1 MCESGGTP
9 APDTPAFDS
18 ANPMGRAGPIAI
30 APAPSSFYSPWPDRL
45 RHSAIILLAAAMALS
60 AVVGFGE
67 LPLVRA
73 AAVFIC
79 IAAAALVPWRLH
91 NVVASR
97 EDVRGVNPVETA
109 AVSAIVAGMPDP
121 AVLLARAGRV
131 IHLNAAA
138 AQLAPALRKNELAQ
152 FALRSPEIITALREA
167 IATAETRRAT
177 YLDHVPV
184 DRWMELIITP
194 VPVPTL
200 FGGTD
205 KCMLM
210 TFHDQTPLRRVEEM
224 RADFVA
230 NASHELRT
238 PLAALSGF
246 IDTLQGPAKDDAKAR
261 ERFLGIMHTQA
272 TRMARLIDDLLSLSR
287 VELSAHVRPDTLVD
301 IVPIIRQ
308 VVDGLEPLARER
320 QVDVNVD
327 LPAAPVSIAGDREEL
342 LRLFENLVEN
352 ALKYGASGGKVIV
365 SLTSATSGEGVP
377 EVRVMVRDFGPGI
390 APEHLPRL
398 TERFYRVDVGDSR
411 AQGGTGLGL
420 SLVKHIVNRHRG
432 RLLIESVPKN
442 GATFTTCFPQ
452 AKAPSFG
459 VN

>member
-1 MCESGGTP
+1 M
-9 APDTPAFDS
+9 
-18 ANPMGRAGPIAI
+18 AI
-30 APAPSSFYSPWPDRL
+30 DASPSTTTVFSPWPDRL
-45 RHSAIILLAAAMALS
+45 RHSAIILLAAGLAL
-60 AVVGFGE
+60 AALVVFGE
-67 LPLVRA
+67 LSSLRA
-73 AAVFIC
+73 IIVFAC
-79 IAAAALVPWRLH
+79 IAGAALVPWRLH
-91 NVVASR
+91 DTVTAR
-97 EDVRGVNPVETA
+97 DDAMVNPVEA
-109 AVSAIVAGMPDP
+109 PAVRAIIAGMPDP
-121 AVLLARAGRV
+121 AVLLDRAGRV
-131 IHLNAAA
+131 IHLNGPA

-167 IATAETRRAT
+167 IATTEPRRAT

-184 DRWMELIITP
+184 DRWMELTITP
-194 VPVPTL
+194 VPVPTT

-205 KCMLM
+205 TCMLM

-246 IDTLQGPAKDDAKAR
+246 IDTLQGPAKDDTKAR
-261 ERFLGIMHTQA
+261 ERFLGIMHAQA

-301 IVPIIRQ
+301 ILPIIRQ
-308 VVDGLEPLARER
+308 VGDGLEPLAAER
-320 QVDVNVD
+320 NVAIAMD
-327 LPAAPVSIAGDREEL
+327 LPETPVSIAGDREEL
-342 LRLFENLVEN
+342 LRLFENLIEN
-352 ALKYGASGGKVIV
+352 ALKYGASGGKVDV
-365 SLTSATSGEGVP
+365 SLTSAVTPEGVP
-377 EVRVMVRDFGPGI
+377 EIRVAVRDYGPGI

-420 SLVKHIVNRHRG
+420 SLVKHILNRHRG

-442 GATFTTCFPQ
+442 GATFTAAFPQ
-452 AKAPSFG
+452 VKAPVSG
-459 VN
+459 

>member
-1 MCESGGTP
+1 MAIE
-9 APDTPAFDS
+9 DS
-18 ANPMGRAGPIAI
+18 
-30 APAPSSFYSPWPDRL
+30 SSSSIFAPWPDRL
-45 RHSAIILLAAAMALS
+45 RHSAIILLAAGLALCALVLLADLS
-60 AVVGFGE
+60 PARAV
-67 LPLVRA
+67 
-73 AAVFIC
+73 AVFIC

-91 NVVASR
+91 HVVVSR
-97 EDVRGVNPVETA
+97 DDARAVSPVESA
-109 AVSAIVAGMPDP
+109 AVSAVVAGMPDP
-121 AVLLARAGRV
+121 AVLLDRAGRV
-131 IHLNAAA
+131 LHLNAAA

-167 IATAETRRAT
+167 IATSEPRRAT
-177 YLDHVPV
+177 YLDQVPV
-184 DRWMELIITP
+184 DRWMELTVTP
-194 VPVPTL
+194 VSVPTL
-200 FGGTD
+200 FGGSE

-246 IDTLQGPAKDDAKAR
+246 IDTLQGPAREDAKAR
-261 ERFLGIMHTQA
+261 ERFLGIMHAQA

-287 VELSAHVRPDTLVD
+287 VELSAHVRPDVSVD

-308 VVDGLEPLARER
+308 VADGLEPLARER
-320 QVDVNVD
+320 QVEIEID
-327 LPAAPVSIAGDREEL
+327 LPTEPVMIAGDREEL
-342 LRLFENLVEN
+342 LRLFENLIEN
-352 ALKYGASGGKVIV
+352 ALKYGASGGRVIV
-365 SLTSATSGEGVP
+365 SLIQATSSEGAP
-377 EVRVMVRDFGPGI
+377 EIRVTVRDFGPGI

-432 RLLIESVPKN
+432 RLLIESVPKH
-442 GATFTTCFPQ
+442 GAAFTACFPH
-452 AKAPSFG
+452 AKAPADGENEGFSQA
-459 VN
+459 

>member
-1 MCESGGTP
+1 M
-9 APDTPAFDS
+9 ALD
-18 ANPMGRAGPIAI
+18 
-30 APAPSSFYSPWPDRL
+30 APSQSPVTIFAPWPDRL
-45 RHSAIILLAAAMALS
+45 RHAAIILLAAALAL
-60 AVVGFGE
+60 AGLVLLDE
-67 LPLVRA
+67 LLPLRA
-73 AAVFIC
+73 LAAFLC

-91 NVVASR
+91 SAVAKR
-97 EDVRGVNPVETA
+97 EDERLANPVESP
-109 AVSAIVAGMPDP
+109 AVSAVVDGIPDP
-121 AVLLARAGRV
+121 AVLLDRAGRV

-138 AQLAPALRKNELAQ
+138 AQLAPALRKGELAQ
-152 FALRSPEIITALREA
+152 FALRTPEIITALREA
-167 IATAETRRAT
+167 IATTEIRRAS
-177 YLDHVPV
+177 YHDHVPV

-194 VPVPTL
+194 VPVPTA

-210 TFHDQTPLRRVEEM
+210 TFRDLTPLRRVEEM

-246 IDTLQGPAKDDAKAR
+246 IDTLQGPAKDDPKAR

-301 IVPIIRQ
+301 VVPIIRQ
-308 VVDGLEPLARER
+308 VTDGLESLARER
-320 QVDVNVD
+320 QVVIETS
-327 LPAAPVSIAGDREEL
+327 LPETPVTIAGDREEL
-342 LRLFENLVEN
+342 LRVFENLIEN
-352 ALKYGASGGKVIV
+352 ALKYGASGGRVIV
-365 SLTSATSGEGVP
+365 SLEHAVSAENAP
-377 EVRVMVRDFGPGI
+377 EIRVKVRDFGPGI

-420 SLVKHIVNRHRG
+420 ALVKHILNRHRG
-432 RLLIESVPKN
+432 RLLIESVPRN
-442 GATFTTCFPQ
+442 GAAFTACFPQ
-452 AKAPSFG
+452 SRPARAS
-459 VN
+459 

>member
-1 MCESGGTP
+1 MAKEP
-9 APDTPAFDS
+9 P
-18 ANPMGRAGPIAI
+18 
-30 APAPSSFYSPWPDRL
+30 PSSSSLFAPWSDRL
-45 RHSAIILLAAAMALS
+45 RHSAIILAAAGLAMAVLV
-60 AVVGFGE
+60 AFGE
-67 LPLVRA
+67 LSLLRA
-73 AAVFIC
+73 AAVFVC
-79 IAAAALVPWRLH
+79 IGAAALIPWRLH
-91 NVVASR
+91 DTAASR
-97 EDVRGVNPVETA
+97 EDTRRVNPVESA
-109 AVSAIVAGMPDP
+109 AVAAVVAGMPDP
-121 AVLLARAGRV
+121 AVLLDRAGRV

-152 FALRSPEIITALREA
+152 FALRSPEIITALRES
-167 IATAETRRAT
+167 IATSETRRAT

-184 DRWMELIITP
+184 DRWMELIVTP

-200 FGGTD
+200 FGGSD

-261 ERFLGIMHTQA
+261 ERFLSIMHAQA

-287 VELSAHVRPDTLVD
+287 VELSAHVRPDTMVD

-308 VVDGLEPLARER
+308 VTDGLEPLARER
-320 QVDVNVD
+320 QVVVEID
-327 LPAAPVSIAGDREEL
+327 LPQTATTIAGDREEL

-352 ALKYGASGGKVIV
+352 ALKYGASGGKVEV
-365 SLTSATSGEGVP
+365 SLVAALSGEGAP

-432 RLLIESVPKN
+432 RLLIESVPKS
-442 GATFTTCFPQ
+442 GATFTACFPQ
-452 AKAPSFG
+452 SR
-459 VN
+459 VST

>member
-1 MCESGGTP
+1 MAIE
-9 APDTPAFDS
+9 APPS
-18 ANPMGRAGPIAI
+18 PSV
-30 APAPSSFYSPWPDRL
+30 APWSDRL
-45 RHSAIILLAAAMALS
+45 RRAAIILLAAALALS
-60 AVVGFGE
+60 AVVVLGE
-67 LPLVRA
+67 LSLVQALA
-73 AAVFIC
+73 AFLC

-91 NVVASR
+91 DATVARDDARSIDPVQTAVVA
-97 EDVRGVNPVETA
+97 
-109 AVSAIVAGMPDP
+109 AVVAGMPDP
-121 AVLLARAGRV
+121 AVLLDRAGRV
-131 IHLNAAA
+131 IHLNAPA

-167 IATAETRRAT
+167 IATTEPRRAV

-246 IDTLQGPAKDDAKAR
+246 IDTLQGQAKDDAKAR
-261 ERFLGIMHTQA
+261 ERFLAIMRAQA

-287 VELSAHVRPDTLVD
+287 VELSEHVRPDTMVDLV
-301 IVPIIRQ
+301 PTIRQ
-308 VVDGLEPLARER
+308 VADGLEPLARER
-320 QVDVNVD
+320 DVTVETN
-327 LPAAPVSIAGDREEL
+327 LPKAPVMIAGDHEEL
-342 LRLFENLVEN
+342 LRVFENLIEN
-352 ALKYGASGGKVIV
+352 ALKYGASGGKVVV
-365 SLTSATSGEGVP
+365 SLVTAPSGDGAP
-377 EVRVMVRDFGPGI
+377 EIRVMVRDFGPGI

-411 AQGGTGLGL
+411 SQGGTGLGL
-420 SLVKHIVNRHRG
+420 SLVRHILNRHRG
-432 RLLIESVPKN
+432 RLLIESEPN
-442 GATFTTCFPQ
+442 QGATFTACFPQ
-452 AKAPSFG
+452 AKRPSAT
-459 VN
+459 

>member
-1 MCESGGTP
+1 M
-9 APDTPAFDS
+9 AIDDS
-18 ANPMGRAGPIAI
+18 S
-30 APAPSSFYSPWPDRL
+30 SSFFTPWPDRL
-45 RHSAIILLAAAMALS
+45 RHSAIILLAAGMALTVLV
-60 AVVGFGE
+60 AFGE
-67 LPLVRA
+67 LSLVRA
-73 AAVFIC
+73 VAVFIC
-79 IAAAALVPWRLH
+79 IGAAALVPWRLH
-91 NVVASR
+91 DAATSR
-97 EDVRGVNPVETA
+97 EDVRGVNPVEAA
-109 AVSAIVAGMPDP
+109 AVSAVVAGMPDP
-121 AVLLARAGRV
+121 AVLLDRAGRV

-167 IATAETRRAT
+167 IATTETRRAT

-184 DRWMELIITP
+184 DRWMELIVTP

-200 FGGTD
+200 FGGMD
-205 KCMLM
+205 RCMLM

-287 VELSAHVRPDTLVD
+287 VELSAHVRADAVVD

-308 VVDGLEPLARER
+308 VADGLEPLASER
-320 QVDVNVD
+320 QVAINIE
-327 LPAAPVSIAGDREEL
+327 LPDAPVVIAGDREEL
-342 LRLFENLVEN
+342 LRLFENLIEN
-352 ALKYGASGGKVIV
+352 ALKYGASGGKVVV
-365 SLTSATSGEGVP
+365 SLTSAMSGEGVP
-377 EVRVMVRDFGPGI
+377 EFRVMVRDFGPGI

-432 RLLIESVPKN
+432 RLLIESVPKK
-442 GATFTTCFPQ
+442 GATFTACFPQ
-452 AKAPSFG
+452 VRPPSA
-459 VN
+459 V

>member
-1 MCESGGTP
+1 M
-9 APDTPAFDS
+9 AIDDS
-18 ANPMGRAGPIAI
+18 SS
-30 APAPSSFYSPWPDRL
+30 SSFYFAPWSDRL
-45 RHSAIILLAAAMALS
+45 RHSAIILLVAGLA
-60 AVVGFGE
+60 
-67 LPLVRA
+67 LVRLRRA
-73 AAVFIC
+73 RRTRRRACLVAFVC

-91 NVVASR
+91 DAATSR
-97 EDVRGVNPVETA
+97 EDVRGVNPVEAA
-109 AVSAIVAGMPDP
+109 AVSAVVAGMPDP
-121 AVLLARAGRV
+121 AVLLDRAGRV
-131 IHLNAAA
+131 LHLNAAA

-167 IATAETRRAT
+167 IATSEPRRAT

-184 DRWMELIITP
+184 DRWMELIVTP

-287 VELSAHVRPDTLVD
+287 VELSAHVRPDTLGRHRAHHPAGRRRAGAAGARTPGRNRYRSAGAAGDDRGRSRGVAAA
-301 IVPIIRQ
+301 VR
-308 VVDGLEPLARER
+308 EPDRER
-320 QVDVNVD
+320 
-327 LPAAPVSIAGDREEL
+327 AEIRR
-342 LRLFENLVEN
+342 LRRQ
-352 ALKYGASGGKVIV
+352 GRS
-365 SLTSATSGEGVP
+365 
-377 EVRVMVRDFGPGI
+377 
-390 APEHLPRL
+390 
-398 TERFYRVDVGDSR
+398 SR
-411 AQGGTGLGL
+411 
-420 SLVKHIVNRHRG
+420 
-432 RLLIESVPKN
+432 
-442 GATFTTCFPQ
+442 
-452 AKAPSFG
+452 
-459 VN
+459 

>member
-1 MCESGGTP
+1 MATNV
-9 APDTPAFDS
+9 S
-18 ANPMGRAGPIAI
+18 ASIFA
-30 APAPSSFYSPWPDRL
+30 PWPDRL
-45 RHSAIILLAAAMALS
+45 RHAAIILLAAGLALT
-60 AVVGFGE
+60 ALVAFGE
-67 LPLVRA
+67 LSLA
-73 AAVFIC
+73 AAFAVFAC

-91 NVVASR
+91 DVATSP
-97 EDVRGVNPVETA
+97 DDKFGTNPVETP
-109 AVSAIVAGMPDP
+109 VVRAIVGGMPDP
-121 AVLLARAGRV
+121 AVLLDRAGRV

-138 AQLAPALRKNELAQ
+138 AQMAPALRANELAQ
-152 FALRSPEIITALREA
+152 FALRTPEIITALREA
-167 IATAETRRAT
+167 IATAEPRRAT

-184 DRWMELIITP
+184 DRWMELIIAP
-194 VPVPTL
+194 VQVPTA

-205 KCMLM
+205 QCMLM

-261 ERFLGIMHTQA
+261 ERFLGIMHAQA

-287 VELSAHVRPDTLVD
+287 VELSAHVRSDLLVNLA
-301 IVPIIRQ
+301 PLIRQ
-308 VVDGLEPLARER
+308 VVDGLEPLAKER
-320 QVDVNVD
+320 QVTIEIE
-327 LPAAPVSIAGDREEL
+327 LPEAPATVAGDREEL

-352 ALKYGASGGKVIV
+352 ALKYGASGGRVV
-365 SLTSATSGEGVP
+365 VTVASALSAEGVP
-377 EVRVMVRDFGPGI
+377 EYRVMVRDFGPGI

-432 RLLIESVPKN
+432 RLLIESVPKK
-442 GATFTTCFPQ
+442 GATFTAVFPSAKHQGQ
-452 AKAPSFG
+452 AEKS
-459 VN
+459 

>member
-1 MCESGGTP
+1 M
-9 APDTPAFDS
+9 
-18 ANPMGRAGPIAI
+18 AI
-30 APAPSSFYSPWPDRL
+30 DETPSSFFSPWPDRL
-45 RHSAIILLAAAMALS
+45 RHSAIVLLAAGMALT
-60 AVVGFGE
+60 ALVVFGE
-67 LPLVRA
+67 LSPVRA
-73 AAVFIC
+73 AAVFAC

-91 NVVASR
+91 DAAASR
-97 EDVRGVNPVETA
+97 DAAPAINPVEAA
-109 AVSAIVAGMPDP
+109 AVSAVVAGMPDP
-121 AVLLARAGRV
+121 AVLLDRAGRV

-167 IATAETRRAT
+167 IATSEPRRTT

-238 PLAALSGF
+238 PLAALAGF
-246 IDTLQGPAKDDAKAR
+246 IDTLQGPAKDDVKAR

-301 IVPIIRQ
+301 LVPIIRQ
-308 VVDGLEPLARER
+308 VADGLEPLARER
-320 QVDVNVD
+320 QVVVDID
-327 LPAAPVSIAGDREEL
+327 LPDTAILIAGDREEL
-342 LRLFENLVEN
+342 LRLFENLIEN
-352 ALKYGASGGKVIV
+352 ALKYGASGGKIVV
-365 SLTSATSGEGVP
+365 SLSAAASSDGTP
-377 EVRVMVRDFGPGI
+377 EFRVMVRDFGPGI
-390 APEHLPRL
+390 APEHPA
-398 TERFYRVDVGDSR
+398 RFYRVVVGSSR
-411 AQGGTGLGL
+411 AQGGTGLGV

-442 GATFTTCFPQ
+442 GAPFTACFPQ
-452 AKAPSFG
+452 AKSPASA
-459 VN
+459 

>member
-1 MCESGGTP
+1 M
-9 APDTPAFDS
+9 
-18 ANPMGRAGPIAI
+18 AI
-30 APAPSSFYSPWPDRL
+30 DAPSSSIFSPWPDRL
-45 RHSAIILLAAAMALS
+45 RHSAIILLVAGLALS
-60 AVVGFGE
+60 AVVVLGE
-67 LPLVRA
+67 LSVLRA
-73 AAVFIC
+73 VAIFAC
-79 IAAAALVPWRLH
+79 IAAAALVPWRLPDA
-91 NVVASR
+91 NMSR
-97 EDVRGVNPVETA
+97 EDVRAVTPVDPAASA
-109 AVSAIVAGMPDP
+109 AVVSGMPDP
-121 AVLLARAGRV
+121 AVLLDRAGRV

-152 FALRSPEIITALREA
+152 FALRSPEIISALREA
-167 IATAETRRAT
+167 IATTEPRRAT

-200 FGGTD
+200 FGGTE

-287 VELSAHVRPDTLVD
+287 VELSAHVRPEALVD

-308 VVDGLEPLARER
+308 VADGLEPLAGER
-320 QVDVNVD
+320 QVEIDID
-327 LPAAPVSIAGDREEL
+327 LPETPVAIAGDREEL
-342 LRLFENLVEN
+342 LRLFENLIEN

-365 SLTSATSGEGVP
+365 SLSQAMSGENAP

-398 TERFYRVDVGDSR
+398 TERFYRVDVGESR

-420 SLVKHIVNRHRG
+420 ALVKHILNRHRG
-432 RLLIESVPKN
+432 RLTIDSAPGA
-442 GATFTTCFPQ
+442 GATFTVHLPT
-452 AKAPSFG
+452 AGTAPTAHSPVFA
-459 VN
+459 VAC

>member
-1 MCESGGTP
+1 M
-9 APDTPAFDS
+9 AIDDS
-18 ANPMGRAGPIAI
+18 SS
-30 APAPSSFYSPWPDRL
+30 SSFFSPWPDRL
-45 RHSAIILLAAAMALS
+45 RHSAIILIAAGMALAAL
-60 AVVGFGE
+60 VTFGE
-67 LPLVRA
+67 LSPVRA
-73 AAVFIC
+73 AAVFLC

-91 NVVASR
+91 NVSASR
-97 EDVRGVNPVETA
+97 EDVRGVNPVESA

-121 AVLLARAGRV
+121 AVLLDRAGRV

-138 AQLAPALRKNELAQ
+138 AQLAPALRRNELAQ

-167 IATAETRRAT
+167 IATTETRRAT

-184 DRWMELIITP
+184 DRWMELTITP

-200 FGGTD
+200 FGGAD

-308 VVDGLEPLARER
+308 VADGLEPLAGER
-320 QVDVNVD
+320 QVDIEID
-327 LPAAPVSIAGDREEL
+327 LPETPVAIAGDREEL
-342 LRLFENLVEN
+342 LRLFENLIEN

-365 SLTSATSGEGVP
+365 SLSQAMSGENSP

-442 GATFTTCFPQ
+442 GATFTACFPQ
-452 AKAPSFG
+452 AKTSASALS
-459 VN
+459 

>member
-1 MCESGGTP
+1 MCESGATP
-9 APDTPAFDS
+9 APDTPAPDN
-18 ANPMGRAGPIAI
+18 ANPMGRAGPMAI
-30 APAPSSFYSPWPDRL
+30 EAAPSSFYSPWPDRL
-45 RHSAIILLAAAMALS
+45 RHSAIILLAAAMAL
-60 AVVGFGE
+60 AVLVALSE
-67 LPLVRA
+67 LSLLRA
-73 AAVFIC
+73 VAVFIC
-79 IAAAALVPWRLH
+79 IAAAALVPWRL
-91 NVVASR
+91 NNAVASR
-97 EDVRGVNPVETA
+97 EDVRGVNPVEAA
-109 AVSAIVAGMPDP
+109 AVSAVVAGMPDP
-121 AVLLARAGRV
+121 AVLLDRAGRV

-167 IATAETRRAT
+167 IATSESRRAT

-184 DRWMELIITP
+184 DRWMELIVTP

-246 IDTLQGPAKDDAKAR
+246 IDTLQGPAKEDAKAR

-320 QVDVNVD
+320 QVEIDID
-327 LPAAPVSIAGDREEL
+327 LPEVPVSIAGDREEL

-352 ALKYGASGGKVIV
+352 ALKYGASGGKVVV
-365 SLTSATSGEGVP
+365 SLTSATSGEGAP
-377 EVRVMVRDFGPGI
+377 EIRVMVRDFGPGI

-442 GATFTTCFPQ
+442 GATFTACFPP
-452 AKAPSFG
+452 AKTPTFG
-459 VN
+459 